1 MLSYRAVFKSVFTV
15 SVAIAL
21 SGCASTGSVNSA
33 DEPHADKHALP
44 PLKTHLTL
52 TERQAMAMDLAALY
66 LNYGELKKTK
76 DLLDALRRAKPL
88 HPRVLRL
95 LAGYYIKSGN
105 PGMAMKVLQL
115 MMQKKLAQERDEG
128 LLAHLAL
135 RNGQTELAQDIFKKW
150 TRQCKGQ
157 SCARAWNNLGWSLF
171 MAGDYTN
178 AKAAF
183 ERALSFDPLDER
195 ALNNLKLVQAQD
207 QAVKKGAED
216 EGHE

>member
-1 MLSYRAVFKSVFTV
+1 MLSYRAVFKSMFTV
-15 SVAIAL
+15 SVAIAF
-21 SGCASTGSVNSA
+21 SGCASINSVNSA
-33 DEPHADKHALP
+33 DKPHADKYALP

-76 DLLDALRRAKPL
+76 ILLDALRRAKPY

-95 LAGYYIKSGN
+95 LAGYYIKSGD
-105 PGMAMKVLQL
+105 PQMAMKVLQL
-115 MMQKKLAQERDEG
+115 MMQKKLAKERDES

-135 RNGQTELAQDIFKKW
+135 QNGQTELAQGIFKKW
-150 TRQCKGQ
+150 TRQCTGQ

-171 MAGDYTN
+171 VAGDYTT

-183 ERALSFDPLDER
+183 ERALSFDPLNEK
-195 ALNNLKLVQAQD
+195 ALNNLKLVQAQG
-207 QAVKKGAED
+207 QTEKKGAKD
-216 EGHE
+216 EGNE